1 MNSQD
6 NTMKEVGN
14 EYNTVEIVQYKQK
27 TKKKGYDSFLGVT
40 HWLIISPFILFYWME
55 WTVSLCYRRG
65 GSFQTILLFD
75 TNRGIILDNKWT
87 VK

>member
-27 TKKKGYDSFLGVT
+27 TKKKDT
-40 HWLIISPFILFYWME
+40 ILFWE
-55 WTVSLCYRRG
+55 
-65 GSFQTILLFD
+65 
-75 TNRGIILDNKWT
+75 
-87 VK
+87 